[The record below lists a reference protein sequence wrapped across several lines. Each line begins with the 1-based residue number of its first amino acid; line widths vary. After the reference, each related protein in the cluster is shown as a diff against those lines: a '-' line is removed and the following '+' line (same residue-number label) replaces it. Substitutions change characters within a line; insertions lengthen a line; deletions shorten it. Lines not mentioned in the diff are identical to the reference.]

1 MSLADLSSK
10 LYTIKSRK
18 NLPLSAAFVS
28 MVREDLAMRYSVFNI
43 VKSLTGSELIAQVA
57 QSKYGKLTPQQQKE
71 ESENRKKTTIERRF
85 KKFTV
90 DSLVTLNN
98 KLNTLTSITERNTV
112 LIENLYNDL
121 GSFRTQRK
129 FTKKDMN
136 VSFVRAPL
144 RSRTVKFQ
152 IDQLRAEMNAL
163 QLMTVGTRGRNNIKK
178 KTKNSVVGGA
188 AAGGAATGAAGTDDD
203 TTTDDKGD
211 GSSMLDNALNAV
223 QGLLFAN
230 QLRDWWKNRRP
241 SPTATPEPT
250 KPSPTTKPQ
259 PSTNKPQPKP
269 TPTTATKPPTPA
281 TNSKLKELIRKM
293 GGVRNF
299 VRGSV
304 IGAAAYELGPGML
317 DRITGAF
324 QKREAETK
332 EAGDKI
338 AQLYGMKLIKGEGGT
353 TIGYEINGKKYN
365 YEQLPFEYKNIVDA
379 YLSGDQRS
387 FSARTALAE
396 INKNQETYKLLQTV
410 EGRSQVLALPA
421 VEGDSIATA
430 IIAAAKAADLTV
442 AEPQIPTTTAVDVAA
457 PQINEPAKSSFF
469 KRGSQKDEGVSPA
482 LTPIVSAAPI
492 ASSDLPIDFAAFA
505 KRISDL
511 ESGGK
516 YDVVNSLGY
525 LGKYQFGAMA
535 LQDMGL
541 VKKGT
546 TQKGLDNPNNWNIP
560 GGKQAFLNDAK
571 LQEDSF
577 AKLTKQ
583 NFKTLKRINVL
594 TVESAP
600 DQIAGYLAVSHLLGP
615 GGARDLSNGK
625 VGEDA
630 YGTKSTKYFV
640 AGSQTQRMVA
650 SVGRPEIQPMLTAI
664 PGAVVATPPVAAAAV
679 SSQPAST
686 SSAEVTATAAIVT
699 NQKVQ
704 QVVAGLNNKIND
716 MDKKINADGTFPSVR
731 NSASPS

>member
-18 NLPLSAAFVS
+18 NIPLSNAFVS
-28 MVREDLAMRYSVFNI
+28 MIREDLAMRYSVFNI

-71 ESENRKKTTIERRF
+71 DTENRKKATLEKRF

-90 DSLVTLNN
+90 DSIVTLNN
-98 KLNTLTSITERNTV
+98 KINTLTSITERNTV

-136 VSFVRAPL
+136 VSFAKVPI

-163 QLMTVGTRGRNNIKK
+163 QLMTVGSRGTNKIKRN
-178 KTKNSVVGGA
+178 TKNSVPPSAAGA
-188 AAGGAATGAAGTDDD
+188 AMGASESVSPSDGGTNN
-203 TTTDDKGD
+203 
-211 GSSMLDNALNAV
+211 SMLDNALTAV
-223 QGLLFAN
+223 EGLLFAN
-230 QLRDWWKNRRP
+230 QLKDWWKNRRRP
-241 SPTATPEPT
+241 PTATPTPT
-250 KPSPTTKPQ
+250 PATKPQ
-259 PSTNKPQPKP
+259 PSTNKPKPK
-269 TPTTATKPPTPA
+269 PTTATKPTTPA
-281 TNSKLKELIRKM
+281 TSSRLKNIFR
-293 GGVRNF
+293 GVIKSNF
-299 VRGSV
+299 VF
-304 IGAAAYELGPGML
+304 AAAYELGVENI
-317 DRITGAF
+317 DRMVGAF
-324 QKREAETK
+324 QKKEAETK
-332 EAGDKI
+332 AAGDKI

-353 TIGYEINGKKYN
+353 TIGYEINGKKYS
-365 YEQLPFEYKNIVDA
+365 YDQLPFEYKNIVDA

-387 FSARTALAE
+387 ASARNALAE
-396 INKNQETYKLLQTV
+396 ISKNQETYKLLQTS
-410 EGRSQVLALPA
+410 EGRAQVLSLPA
-421 VEGDSIATA
+421 VEGESIATA
-430 IIAAAKAADLTV
+430 IIAAAKAADLTI
-442 AEPQIPTTTAVDVAA
+442 AEPQIPTTAAVDVNE
-457 PQINEPAKSSFF
+457 PQINEAAKSSFF
-469 KRGSQKDEGVSPA
+469 KRGPQKDEAISSA
-482 LTPIVSAAPI
+482 ATPIVSAAPV

-511 ESGGK
+511 ESGGR

-546 TQKGLDNPNNWNIP
+546 TLKGLDNPKNWNIS

-571 LQEDSF
+571 LQEESF

-583 NFKTLKRINVL
+583 NFKTLKRINVIS
-594 TVESAP
+594 VESPP
-600 DQIAGYLAVSHLLGP
+600 DQVAGYLAVSHLLGP
-615 GGARDLSNGK
+615 GGARDLSKGK
-625 VGEDA
+625 VGVDA

-640 AGSQTQRMVA
+640 AGSRTQQMVA
-650 SVGRPEIQPMLTAI
+650 SVGRQEIQPML
-664 PGAVVATPPVAAAAV
+664 ATVSGAAV
-679 SSQPAST
+679 AMPPTVTPTASAQPTST
-686 SSAEVTATAAIVT
+686 SSAEIAATAAIVT

-704 QVVAGLNNKIND
+704 KVVAGLSNKIND
-716 MDKKINADGTFPSVR
+716 IDKKVSSDSSFPSVR
-731 NSASPS
+731 NTQFEA

>member
-18 NLPLSAAFVS
+18 NVPLSNAFVS
-28 MVREDLAMRYSVFNI
+28 MIREDLAMRYSVFNI

-71 ESENRKKTTIERRF
+71 DTENRKKATLEKRF

-90 DSLVTLNN
+90 DSIVTLNN
-98 KLNTLTSITERNTV
+98 KINTLTSITERNTI

-136 VSFVRAPL
+136 VSFAKTPI

-163 QLMTVGTRGRNNIKK
+163 QLMTVGSRGTNKIKRNTKNNIPPYASG
-178 KTKNSVVGGA
+178 TAAGA
-188 AAGGAATGAAGTDDD
+188 AMGTSEVDGE
-203 TTTDDKGD
+203 TDN
-211 GSSMLDNALNAV
+211 SMLDNALTAV
-223 QGLLFAN
+223 EGLLFAN
-230 QLRDWWKNRRP
+230 QLKDWWKNRRRP
-241 SPTATPEPT
+241 PTATPTPT
-250 KPSPTTKPQ
+250 PATKPQ
-259 PSTNKPQPKP
+259 PSTNKPKPK
-269 TPTTATKPPTPA
+269 PTTATKPTTPA
-281 TNSKLKELIRKM
+281 TSSKLRNIFNKV
-293 GGVRNF
+293 GGVRGLIKSNLVF
-299 VRGSV
+299 
-304 IGAAAYELGPGML
+304 AAAYEFSAGNL
-317 DRITGAF
+317 DRMVGAF
-324 QKREAETK
+324 QRKEAETK
-332 EAGDKI
+332 AAGDKI

-353 TIGYEINGKKYN
+353 TIGYEINGKKYS
-365 YEQLPFEYKNIVDA
+365 YDQLPFEYKNIVDA

-387 FSARTALAE
+387 ASARNALAE
-396 INKNQETYKLLQTV
+396 INKNQETYRLLQTS
-410 EGRSQVLALPA
+410 EGRAQVLSLPA
-421 VEGDSIATA
+421 VEGESIATA
-430 IIAAAKAADLTV
+430 IIAAAKAADLTI
-442 AEPQIPTTTAVDVAA
+442 AEPQIPTTTDVDVSE
-457 PQINEPAKSSFF
+457 PQINEAAKSSFF
-469 KRGSQKDEGVSPA
+469 KRGPQKNEAISSAD
-482 LTPIVSAAPI
+482 TPIVSAAPV

-516 YDVVNSLGY
+516 YNVVNSLGY
-525 LGKYQFGAMA
+525 LGKYQFGSLA

-546 TQKGLDNPNNWNIP
+546 TLKGLDDPNNWNIS

-571 LQEDSF
+571 LQEESF

-583 NFKTLKRINVL
+583 NFKTLKRINVIS
-594 TVESAP
+594 VESPP

-615 GGARDLSNGK
+615 GGARDLSKGK
-625 VGEDA
+625 VGVDA

-640 AGSQTQRMVA
+640 AGSQTQQMVA
-650 SVGRPEIQPMLTAI
+650 SLGRRETQPLLATVPGTSVAMPPTVEPTASAK
-664 PGAVVATPPVAAAAV
+664 PT
-679 SSQPAST
+679 ST
-686 SSAEVTATAAIVT
+686 SSAEIAATAAIVT

-704 QVVAGLNNKIND
+704 QVVSGLSNKIND
-716 MDKKINADGTFPSVR
+716 IDKKVSADSSFPSVR
-731 NSASPS
+731 NTQFVA

>member
-18 NLPLSAAFVS
+18 NIPLSNAFVS
-28 MVREDLAMRYSVFNI
+28 MIREDLAMRYSVFNI

-71 ESENRKKTTIERRF
+71 DTENRKKATLEKRF

-90 DSLVTLNN
+90 DSIVTLNN
-98 KLNTLTSITERNTV
+98 KINTLTSITERNTV

-136 VSFVRAPL
+136 VSFAKVPI

-163 QLMTVGTRGRNNIKK
+163 QLMTVGSRGTNKIKRN
-178 KTKNSVVGGA
+178 TKNSVPPSAAGA
-188 AAGGAATGAAGTDDD
+188 AMGASESVPPSDGETDN
-203 TTTDDKGD
+203 
-211 GSSMLDNALNAV
+211 SMLDNALTALE
-223 QGLLFAN
+223 GLLFAN
-230 QLRDWWKNRRP
+230 QLKDWWKNRRRP
-241 SPTATPEPT
+241 PTATPTPT
-250 KPSPTTKPQ
+250 PATKPQ
-259 PSTNKPQPKP
+259 PSTNEPKP
-269 TPTTATKPPTPA
+269 KPTTATKPTTPA
-281 TNSKLKELIRKM
+281 TSSRLKNIFR
-293 GGVRNF
+293 GVIKSNF
-299 VRGSV
+299 VF
-304 IGAAAYELGPGML
+304 AAAYELGVENI
-317 DRITGAF
+317 DRMVGAF
-324 QKREAETK
+324 QKKEAETK
-332 EAGDKI
+332 AAGDKI

-353 TIGYEINGKKYN
+353 TIGYEINGKKYS
-365 YEQLPFEYKNIVDA
+365 YDQLPFEYKNIVDA

-387 FSARTALAE
+387 ASARNALAE
-396 INKNQETYKLLQTV
+396 ISKNQETYKLLQTS
-410 EGRSQVLALPA
+410 EGRAQVLSLPA
-421 VEGDSIATA
+421 VEGESIATA
-430 IIAAAKAADLTV
+430 IIAAAKAADLTI
-442 AEPQIPTTTAVDVAA
+442 AEPQIPTTAAVDVNE
-457 PQINEPAKSSFF
+457 PQINEAAKSSFF
-469 KRGSQKDEGVSPA
+469 KRGPQKDEAISSA
-482 LTPIVSAAPI
+482 ATPIVSAAPV

-511 ESGGK
+511 ESGGR

-546 TQKGLDNPNNWNIP
+546 TLKGLDNPKNWNIS

-571 LQEDSF
+571 LQEESF

-583 NFKTLKRINVL
+583 NFKTLKRINVIS
-594 TVESAP
+594 VESPP
-600 DQIAGYLAVSHLLGP
+600 DQVAGYLAVSHLLGP
-615 GGARDLSNGK
+615 GGARDLSKGE
-625 VGEDA
+625 VGVDA

-640 AGSQTQRMVA
+640 AGSRTQQMVA
-650 SVGRPEIQPMLTAI
+650 SVGRQEIQPML
-664 PGAVVATPPVAAAAV
+664 ATVSGAAV
-679 SSQPAST
+679 AMPPTVTPTASAQPTST
-686 SSAEVTATAAIVT
+686 SSAEIAATAAIVT

-704 QVVAGLNNKIND
+704 KVVAGLSNKIND
-716 MDKKINADGTFPSVR
+716 IDKKVSSDSSFPSVR
-731 NSASPS
+731 NTQFEA